1 MAEIKVA
8 VKGVLI
14 KDQKMLIVQRS
25 SNDETG
31 AGTWES
37 VGGILNFG
45 ESFEDALK
53 REFIEEVG
61 LSIEV
66 QKQLFS
72 TTFLSNTT
80 RQIVLLALLCTSEEE
95 NITLSNEHDQF
106 LWANKAELLQLLPKA
121 IIKDYEM
128 FGVFELMERSF

>member
-14 KDQKMLIVQRS
+14 KNQKMLIVQRS